1 MHARVSIT
9 VAASHNDVYR
19 RWRDML
25 ADDQSGLRMAP
36 VEMADD
42 EPPNRMGWVF
52 AEDSPFR
59 GSGVAVL
66 AEAPGDQGVELHV
79 DLEWSEGGAVGSAL
93 RKLTGTD
100 AEQQA
105 RDDLRRFKQ
114 VVETGEIVRSQGTPE
129 GHAATRHLTQQPAQ

>member
-9 VAASHNDVYR
+9 VAASRDDVYR

-25 ADDQSGLRMAP
+25 ADDRSELRMAP
-36 VEMADD
+36 VEIADD
-42 EPPNRMGWVF
+42 EPPNRMGWAF
-52 AEDSPFR
+52 AGDSPFS
-59 GSGVAVL
+59 GTGVAVL
-66 AEAPGDQGVELHV
+66 ADAPGDQGVELHL
-79 DLEWSEGGAVGSAL
+79 DLEWREGGPVGSAV

-114 VVETGEIVRSQGTPE
+114 VVETGEVVRSQGTPE
-129 GHAATRHLTQQPAQ
+129 GHTATRHLIQQPAQ